1 MEDHKTTDE
10 EYVLFSSVT
19 PECMAIHGACE
30 EERGTWLLPSHPL
43 PYGYAKITYTQRS
56 LHLLPT
62 CNASLLLCVV
72 DLKTMSERLKSR
84 YYTTRKL
91 FMADMQRIFTNCR
104 EYNPPESEYYKCAN
118 LLEKFFYTKIKEAGL
133 IDK

>member
-1 MEDHKTTDE
+1 MEPVKKTEAPGYYQAIRFPMGEFGISHTSAGGNQPKLATF
-10 EYVLFSSVT
+10 VSVFVPSS
-19 PECMAIHGACE
+19 A
-30 EERGTWLLPSHPL
+30 
-43 PYGYAKITYTQRS
+43 
-56 LHLLPT
+56 
-62 CNASLLLCVV
+62 

-133 IDK
+133 IEK